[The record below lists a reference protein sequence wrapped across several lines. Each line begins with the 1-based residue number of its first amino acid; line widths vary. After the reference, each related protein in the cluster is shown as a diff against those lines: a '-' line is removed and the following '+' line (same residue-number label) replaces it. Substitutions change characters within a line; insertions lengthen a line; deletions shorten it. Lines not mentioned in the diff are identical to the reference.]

1 MNSKISLKKMIEEK
15 MENLNIVR
23 HEEDN
28 SEKGASMLEYAL
40 LAALIAVVAIAS
52 ITFLGQSASTTF
64 SNVGQT
70 MTDSNT
76 QFVG

>member
-1 MNSKISLKKMIEEK
+1 MIEEK
-15 MENLNIVR
+15 MENLNVIR
-23 HEEDN
+23 HEADN

-64 SNVGQT
+64 SNVGANMAAGNANPT
-70 MTDSNT
+70 
-76 QFVG
+76 V